1 MSMTNAERLNAEVK
15 LVFKALAS
23 GQYLL
28 RGDPDGSEPDLYRV
42 CDGMCIGIWD
52 DVMQY
57 LIAEGLI
64 QLMPQP

>member
-1 MSMTNAERLNAEVK
+1 MLITNDDRLNAEVK

-28 RGDPDGSEPDLYRV
+28 RGNSDGSEPDLYRV
-42 CDGMCIGIWD
+42 CDGMCIGISD

-64 QLMPQP
+64 QFTPQL

>member
-1 MSMTNAERLNAEVK
+1 MLITNDDRLNAEVK

-28 RGDPDGSEPDLYRV
+28 RGNSDGSEPDLYRL
-42 CDGMCIGIWD
+42 CDGMCIGISD

>member
-1 MSMTNAERLNAEVK
+1 MLITNDDRLNAEVK

-28 RGDPDGSEPDLYRV
+28 RGNSDGSEPDLYRV
-42 CDGMCIGIWD
+42 CDGMCIGTSD

-64 QLMPQP
+64 QFTPQL